1 MQQHYT
7 THKKKHGEKI
17 NEPVRPRTNL
27 TLPDQNIP
35 QERLVGANNQKIQ
48 KKEITMI
55 ISDSKSNLF
64 SALIKARTEID
75 AVVKDKEG
83 YGYKYATLDN
93 VISML
98 KGVLPKFGLGYAQFP
113 ETTDGKDG
121 VTTIVMHES
130 GEYMLARYEMEATEV
145 KGTNLTQQKG
155 ASITYTRRYA
165 LCSVF
170 GIPTEEDTDGTVSTP
185 NRPARHVEP
194 EKSSVEDVIKG
205 MEQMT
210 KETTKKFYAKAIEL
224 YGKETPEYKQWIK
237 VWADK
242 KEALEKQAAKEDLK
256 SELDALDQYYS

>member
-1 MQQHYT
+1 
-7 THKKKHGEKI
+7 
-17 NEPVRPRTNL
+17 
-27 TLPDQNIP
+27 
-35 QERLVGANNQKIQ
+35 
-48 KKEITMI
+48 MI
-55 ISDSKSNLF
+55 ISESKSNLF

-75 AVVKDKEG
+75 AVIKDKEG

-185 NRPARHVEP
+185 NRPVIHVEP
-194 EKSSVEDVIKG
+194 EKSSVEDIIKG
-205 MEQMT
+205 IEEKMT
-210 KETTKKFYAKAIEL
+210 LDNCKKFYAKAIDQ
-224 YGKETPEYKQWIK
+224 YGKGTPEFSKWVK

-242 KEALEKQAAKEDLK
+242 KDDLEKAQTKADIDADFAALEEKIGG
-256 SELDALDQYYS
+256 

>member
-1 MQQHYT
+1 
-7 THKKKHGEKI
+7 
-17 NEPVRPRTNL
+17 
-27 TLPDQNIP
+27 
-35 QERLVGANNQKIQ
+35 
-48 KKEITMI
+48 MI

-75 AVVKDKEG
+75 AVVKDKDG

-98 KGVLPKFGLGYAQFP
+98 KGVLPKYGLGYAQFP
-113 ETTDGKDG
+113 ETQDGKDG

-130 GEYMLARYEMEATEV
+130 GEYMSARYEMEATEM

-170 GIPTEEDTDGTVSTP
+170 GIPTEEDTDGTTP
-185 NRPARHVEP
+185 ESAQ
-194 EKSSVEDVIKG
+194 KSSVEDIINGIQEK
-205 MEQMT
+205 MT
-210 KETTKKFYAKAIEL
+210 LDNCKKFYAKAIET
-224 YGKETPEYKQWIK
+224 YGKDTPEYKRWVK

-242 KEALEKQAAKEDLK
+242 KEQLEAGKTTD
-256 SELDALDQYYS
+256 ELAEAQDYLDSI

>member
-1 MQQHYT
+1 M
-7 THKKKHGEKI
+7 
-17 NEPVRPRTNL
+17 
-27 TLPDQNIP
+27 
-35 QERLVGANNQKIQ
+35 
-48 KKEITMI
+48 
-55 ISDSKSNLF
+55 KS
-64 SALIKARTEID
+64 KARTKIE

-98 KGVLPKFGLGYAQFP
+98 KDVLPNYGLGYAQFP
-113 ETTDGKDG
+113 ETIDGKDG

-130 GEYMLARYEMEATEV
+130 GEYMSARYEMEATEV

-185 NRPARHVEP
+185 TKPAKRAEP
-194 EKSSVEDVIKG
+194 EKSSVEDIIKG
-205 MEQMT
+205 INEQMT
-210 KETTKKFYAKAIEL
+210 LDNCKRFYAKAIEQ
-224 YGKETPEYKQWIK
+224 YAKGTQEFYKWFK

-242 KEALEKQAAKEDLK
+242 KEELEKAKTK
-256 SELDALDQYYS
+256 AELDSEFAAIEETIGF

>member
-1 MQQHYT
+1 
-7 THKKKHGEKI
+7 
-17 NEPVRPRTNL
+17 
-27 TLPDQNIP
+27 
-35 QERLVGANNQKIQ
+35 
-48 KKEITMI
+48 MI

-185 NRPARHVEP
+185 SRPVRHVEP
-194 EKSSVEDVIKG
+194 EKSSVEDIIKG
-205 MEQMT
+205 IEEKMT
-210 KETTKKFYAKAIEL
+210 AQNCKAFYAKAIDQ
-224 YGKETPEYKQWIK
+224 YGKGTPEYSKWVK

-242 KEALEKQAAKEDLK
+242 KDDLEKAKNKADLDAEFAALEEKIGG
-256 SELDALDQYYS
+256 

>member
-1 MQQHYT
+1 
-7 THKKKHGEKI
+7 
-17 NEPVRPRTNL
+17 
-27 TLPDQNIP
+27 
-35 QERLVGANNQKIQ
+35 
-48 KKEITMI
+48 MI

-64 SALIKARTEID
+64 SALIKARTKIE

-98 KGVLPKFGLGYAQFP
+98 KDVLPNYGLGYAQFP
-113 ETTDGKDG
+113 ETIDGKDG

-130 GEYMLARYEMEATEV
+130 GEYMSARYEMEATEV

-185 NRPARHVEP
+185 TKTVKAEP
-194 EKSSVEDVIKG
+194 ETKSSVEEIINGIEEK
-205 MEQMT
+205 MT
-210 KETTKKFYAKAIEL
+210 LQNCKAYYAKAIDQ
-224 YGKETPEYKQWIK
+224 YGKGTSEYSKWVK

-242 KEALEKQAAKEDLK
+242 KTELEKAQTKA
-256 SELDALDQYYS
+256 ELDAEFKSLEEKIGG

>member
-1 MQQHYT
+1 
-7 THKKKHGEKI
+7 
-17 NEPVRPRTNL
+17 
-27 TLPDQNIP
+27 
-35 QERLVGANNQKIQ
+35 
-48 KKEITMI
+48 MI

-170 GIPTEEDTDGTVSTP
+170 GIPTEEDTDGTVDTP
-185 NRPARHVEP
+185 TKPAPARKQTLDHTPTVE
-194 EKSSVEDVIKG
+194 EIIKSIE
-205 MEQMT
+205 ENMT
-210 KETTKKFYAKAIEL
+210 LDNCKKFYARAIEL
-224 YGKETPEYKQWIK
+224 YGKDTPDYKVWVK

-242 KEALEKQAAKEDLK
+242 KDDLEKAQTKADIDAEFAELEAKIGG
-256 SELDALDQYYS
+256 

>member
-1 MQQHYT
+1 
-7 THKKKHGEKI
+7 
-17 NEPVRPRTNL
+17 
-27 TLPDQNIP
+27 
-35 QERLVGANNQKIQ
+35 
-48 KKEITMI
+48 MI

-64 SALIKARTEID
+64 SALIKARTKIE

-98 KGVLPKFGLGYAQFP
+98 KDVLPNYGLGYAQFP
-113 ETTDGKDG
+113 ETIDGKDG

-130 GEYMLARYEMEATEV
+130 GEYMSARYEMEATEV

-170 GIPTEEDTDGTVSTP
+170 GIPTEEDTDGTVDTP
-185 NRPARHVEP
+185 TKPAPARKQTLDHTPTVE
-194 EKSSVEDVIKG
+194 EIIKSIEES
-205 MEQMT
+205 MT
-210 KETTKKFYAKAIEL
+210 LDNCKKFYARAIEL
-224 YGKETPEYKQWIK
+224 YGKDTPDFKVWVK

-242 KEALEKQAAKEDLK
+242 KDDLEKAKNKADGEN
-256 SELDALDQYYS
+256 